1 MTIPFSSGRPGSFS
15 GSRILRSVPWRAMSV
30 VQINELVKHYGNV
43 HALKGV
49 SLSVEK
55 GEIYGL
61 LGRNGAGKT
70 TMIKILLSIVRPTLG
85 EARLFGFPTGST
97 EGRKK
102 VGYLPEDHRFP
113 DYHNSYTL
121 LDFYGSLYGMS
132 APERKRRIREVL
144 EIVGLVDDGLRKIRT
159 YSKGMKQRVGLAQA
173 MLHDP
178 DVYFLDEPTDGVDPI
193 GRKKI
198 RDVLV
203 QLKDRGKTI
212 FVNSHIL
219 SEVELITSRVS
230 IIDHGLI
237 IRSGTVDELTRS
249 KNVYDLTISGDAG
262 PYLQEML
269 SLVKAARQVE
279 GGLEIHLKDGDSN
292 IDAVIDFLR
301 DKGIG
306 LRGVRERKESLED
319 IFIQTV
325 ENR

>member
-1 MTIPFSSGRPGSFS
+1 MTPYLNGPLDSFS
-15 GSRILRSVPWRAMSV
+15 GSPGAGSLPLRAMSV
-30 VQINELVKHYGNV
+30 VEIKDLVKHYGNV
-43 HALKGV
+43 HALQGV

-70 TMIKILLSIVRPTLG
+70 TMIKILLSIVRPTSGNAHL
-85 EARLFGFPTGST
+85 LDFPAGST
-97 EGRKK
+97 ELRKR

-113 DYHNSYTL
+113 DYHNAYSL
-121 LDFYGSLYGMS
+121 LDFYGALYGMS
-132 APERKRRIREVL
+132 SSERQKRTAEVL
-144 EIVGLVDDGLRKIRT
+144 DIVDLVEDGHRKIRT

-198 RDVLV
+198 REVLV

-219 SEVELITSRVS
+219 SEVEMITSRVS
-230 IIDHGLI
+230 IIEQGQI
-237 IRSGTVDELTRS
+237 IKSGTVADLTRS
-249 KNVYDLTISGDAG
+249 QNIYDLTIEGDAQT
-262 PYLQEML
+262 YLEEML
-269 SLVKAARQVE
+269 SMVKAVRPVA
-279 GGLEIHLKDGDSN
+279 GGLEVHLKEGDSN
-292 IDAVIDFLR
+292 IDRVIDFLR
-301 DKGIG
+301 DKGISF
-306 LRGVRERKESLED
+306 RGVNERKESLED

>member
-1 MTIPFSSGRPGSFS
+1 
-15 GSRILRSVPWRAMSV
+15 MSV
-30 VQINELVKHYGNV
+30 VQITDLVKHYGKV
-43 HALKGV
+43 HALGGV

-70 TMIKILLSIVRPTLG
+70 TMIKVLLSIVRQTSG
-85 EARLFGFPTGST
+85 EARLFDFPTGSA
-97 EGRKK
+97 EGRKR

-113 DYHNSYTL
+113 DYHNAYSL
-121 LDFYGSLYGMS
+121 LDYYGALYGMS
-132 APERKRRIREVL
+132 SADRRRRTGEVL
-144 EIVGLVDDGLRKIRT
+144 EIVDLVEDGRRKIRT

-230 IIDHGLI
+230 ILERGRI
-237 IRSGTVDELTRS
+237 IKSGTVADLTRA
-249 KNVYDLTISGDAG
+249 KNIYDLTVEGDARPHLEG
-262 PYLQEML
+262 ML
-269 SLVKAARQVE
+269 SLVKAVRPTE
-279 GGLEIHLKDGDSN
+279 GGLEVHLKEGESN
-292 IDAVIDFLR
+292 IDEVIDFLR
-301 DKGIG
+301 EKGVSI
-306 LRGVRERKESLED
+306 RGVNERKESLED

-325 ENR
+325 ENQ